1 MKKLLALIL
10 AFCMIFALAACG
22 DVAETTTGD
31 AEETTTVSNPETPTK
46 KDVTIRV
53 TALKGPTGM
62 GMAKLMKDDANGTLE
77 YDYNITIEAS
87 PEGARNALIA
97 GTTDIAA
104 LPVNLAATLFNKGV
118 DIRFVGINTLGV
130 LYILENGNTI
140 TSVEDLRGKTIYATG
155 QGSTPQYILEYLLK
169 KNNIDPAKDVT
180 IEYIAE
186 HAELATKLATSDAA
200 IGILPEP
207 QVTSALSAAAQNGNT
222 ALRIALDVT
231 EEWDK
236 FGEGKLSQGC
246 IVASNKF
253 IEENPEAFA
262 QFLVDYAASA
272 EYVTTE
278 IDAAAE
284 MIAEFGIIPKAPLA
298 KKAIPNANIC
308 FIDGDEGISYMK
320 SVLTVLHAANPAS
333 VGGSLPADAF
343 YGK

>member
-1 MKKLLALIL
+1 MKKLLALLL
-10 AFCMIFALAACG
+10 ALTMVFALVSCNEPKNS
-22 DVAETTTGD
+22 DVS
-31 AEETTTVSNPETPTK
+31 V
-46 KDVTIRV
+46 RV

-62 GMAKLMKDDANGTLE
+62 GMAKLMEDDEAKTTDN
-77 YDYNITIEAS
+77 DYEFTIAAS
-87 PEGARNALIA
+87 PDEAKNALIS

-104 LPVNLAATLFNKGV
+104 LPVNLAAVLYNKGV
-118 DIRFVGINTLGV
+118 DISFVAINTLGV

-186 HAELATKLATSDAA
+186 HAELATKLATGDAA

-207 QVTSALSAAAQNGNT
+207 NVTSALSAATQNGNSD
-222 ALRIALDVT
+222 LRIALDVT

-246 IVASNKF
+246 IVVTNSFKNEHPEQF
-253 IEENPEAFA
+253 EAF
-262 QFLVDYAASA
+262 LKEYAASA

-278 IDAAAE
+278 IDASSALIE
-284 MIAEFGIIPKAPLA
+284 KFGIIPKAALA

-308 FIDGDEGISYMK
+308 FIDGEDGISYMQ
-320 SVLTVLHAANPAS
+320 SVLNVLYEANPSS
-333 VGGSLPADAF
+333 VGGKLPDDAF